1 MDHLE
6 DSMTK
11 LTKKRI
17 EATQINGFSGKKVK
31 RYNLKYEKLVAD
43 NI

>member
-11 LTKKRI
+11 LKKNN
-17 EATQINGFSGKKVK
+17 EAAQINGFSGKKVK
-31 RYNLKYEKLVAD
+31 RYNLKYEKLVDD